1 MTGKSAKES
10 WRVRAAAA
18 ALLVVVSL
26 VLFELACQVWARVS
40 VFPELQRIKV
50 HALHPDGLRAHVL
63 LYETVMRGT
72 PSLPKVDREL
82 LALRVSQINQCHY

>member
-1 MTGKSAKES
+1 MAWISDTPTDEHPHLFDGFADPDTG
-10 WRVRAAAA
+10 RVDNI
-18 ALLVVVSL
+18 L
-26 VLFELACQVWARVS
+26 
-40 VFPELQRIKV
+40 KV